1 MNHYFLLGLL
11 LLTACG
17 GSRPFF
23 RSTMETTERMYAQVV
38 LKAPTSQSITKTTA
52 TADQMNTLQPDS
64 TTVAQATVA
73 LENAGFRI
81 EQPGVTLSVSG
92 PKQRF
97 ESIFQIRLTAYKQGG
112 ETYYRTDKPAT
123 IPASMQATVD
133 AIVFAEPR
141 QYFN

>member
-1 MNHYFLLGLL
+1 MNHYSLLGLL

-38 LKAPTSQSITKTTA
+38 LKAPTGQSVTKTTA
-52 TADQMNTLQPDS
+52 TADQIDRLQPDS
-64 TTVAQATVA
+64 TTVAETTAA
-73 LENAGFRI
+73 LEKAGFRI
-81 EQPGVTLSVSG
+81 EQPGVTLSISG

-112 ETYYRTDKPAT
+112 QTYYRP
-123 IPASMQATVD
+123 
-133 AIVFAEPR
+133 
-141 QYFN
+141 